1 MQEKVTG
8 ISSRG
13 NASTEYYFVT
23 DSWKEMPSRLDL
35 QDFPNNFMPYIT
47 ALKLEIY

>member
-8 ISSRG
+8 IAFRG

-23 DSWKEMPSRLDL
+23 DSWKEMPSRLHYKTFL
-35 QDFPNNFMPYIT
+35 TI
-47 ALKLEIY
+47 LCVI